1 MNTIKKTCLSS
12 NLKNRDRKNVRNEEV
27 AAKNKRKSH
36 SLKYAANSGLKENK
50 MKVGK
55 LVHGL
60 SDSMLLFFLYKSHAF
75 KHNYT
80 LLFTNKWTSVKI
92 LICFVILLY

>member
-60 SDSMLLFFLYKSHAF
+60 SDSMLLFFYINHMHLNITIH
-75 KHNYT
+75 
-80 LLFTNKWTSVKI
+80 
-92 LICFVILLY
+92 CFLQINGQVSKF